1 MSRTYRIATI
11 PGDGIGKEVL
21 PAALQVLDAAG
32 KRFEFSIVATEFP
45 WGCNYYLETGRMM
58 AEDGLAQMAGFDA
71 LFLGAVGDP
80 ARVPDHV
87 SLRGLLIAIR
97 QGFDQYVN
105 LRPIR
110 ILPGIPGPL
119 RDKGPDD
126 VDILCVRENSE
137 GEYAGL
143 GGRFKRGTPDEV
155 AEQTAVFTRKG
166 TERILRYAF
175 EQARNRPRK
184 RLASAT
190 KSNAC
195 QHSMVFWDEMTDLV
209 AADYPDVEVKRYH
222 VDALAARMITHPE
235 TLDVVVASNLF
246 GDILTDLGGA
256 LQGSLGLPAS
266 ANLDPERRFPSMFE
280 PVHGSA
286 PDIAGKGIANPLA
299 AVWAGSMLLGHL
311 GEREAADAVMAALEY
326 VAAAGDVRTP
336 DLGGR
341 HGTSDVASALIS
353 HLGDSPAAS
362 SSTPGTSA
370 PAAGTALQAPQHGAQ
385 AETATPLRSS

>member
-1 MSRTYRIATI
+1 MKTYRIAAI
-11 PGDGIGKEVL
+11 PGDGIGQEVL
-21 PAALQVLDAAG
+21 PAAITVMEAAAARHG
-32 KRFEFSIVATEFP
+32 FALAFESFP
-45 WGCNYYLETGRMM
+45 WGCDHYLRTGRMLDP
-58 AEDGLAQMAGFDA
+58 DGLDRMRPCDA
-71 LFLGAVGDP
+71 LLLGAVGDP

-87 SLRGLLIAIR
+87 SLRDLLIAIR
-97 QGFDQYVN
+97 QGYDLYVN

-110 ILPGIPGPL
+110 LLPGIPGPL
-119 RDKGPDD
+119 RDKGPGDI
-126 VDILCVRENSE
+126 DILCVRENSE

-175 EQARNRPRK
+175 EQARARPRK

-209 AADYPDVEVKRYH
+209 ARDYPDVGVTKYH

-246 GDILTDLGGA
+246 GDILTDIGGA
-256 LQGSLGLPAS
+256 LQGGLGLPAS
-266 ANLDPERRFPSMFE
+266 ANLDPERRAPAMFE

-286 PDIAGKGIANPLA
+286 PDIAGRGIANPMA
-299 AVWAGSMLLGHL
+299 TVWAGAMLFDYL
-311 GEREAADAVMAALEY
+311 GEAAAGADLLRALEC
-326 VAAAGDVRTP
+326 VAAAGQIRTP

-341 HGTSDVASALIS
+341 HTTADVTQALLEA
-353 HLGDSPAAS
+353 LGDPHEPAIVRPQ
-362 SSTPGTSA
+362 T
-370 PAAGTALQAPQHGAQ
+370 AA
-385 AETATPLRSS
+385 R